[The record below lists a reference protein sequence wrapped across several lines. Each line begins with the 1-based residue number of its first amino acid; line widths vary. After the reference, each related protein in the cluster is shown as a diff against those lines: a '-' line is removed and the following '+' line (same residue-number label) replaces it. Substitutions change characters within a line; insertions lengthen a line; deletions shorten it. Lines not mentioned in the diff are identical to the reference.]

1 MTLPTSPYVTSD
13 QVAIMLY
20 NLMRGNSD
28 FTAYTVLPKGNVDNF
43 ITWVCA
49 EVDMKFQQAGYY
61 VPFQLMTGDIEWPTY
76 QTYYLQL
83 LVVLGVASLI
93 ALPLKPAPA
102 TGPGRYGS
110 SENAMKTLYD
120 QKLTEI
126 YTTTAYGA
134 PKTTLGWRALYRND
148 TPASRLLMAES
159 RPKTDFGE
167 GKMDTSRYMTM
178 EEYTRL
184 ISKVRHTIGLCNPT
198 WDYMYEAQMGY
209 GKV

>member
-1 MTLPTSPYVTSD
+1 MIPTSPYVTSD
-13 QVAIMLY
+13 QVATMLY
-20 NLMRGNSD
+20 SLMRGNAD
-28 FTAYTVLPKGNVDNF
+28 FTAYTVLPKVNVDDF

-61 VPFQLMTGDIEWPTY
+61 VPFQLLTGDTDWPLY

-93 ALPLKPAPA
+93 SIPLKPAPA

-110 SENAMKTLYD
+110 AENTMKTLYD
-120 QKLTEI
+120 QKLAEI
-126 YTTTAYGA
+126 FSTSTGFAR
-134 PKTTLGWRALYRND
+134 TTLGWRALYRND

-167 GKMDTSRYMTM
+167 GKMDTTRYMTM
-178 EEYTRL
+178 KEYTKL
-184 ISKVRHTIGLCNPT
+184 MNKVRGVIGLENPT
-198 WDYMYEAQMGY
+198 WDYMFEAQMGY